1 MTSFI
6 FYLIYSQA
14 RVVQNNCA
22 NKIGLIGR
30 HIYAVTVSSEGSY
43 SKLCI
48 DCLRNI
54 GCESCLQE
62 NHAVEFATLVRHL
75 GVNL

>member
-6 FYLIYSQA
+6 FLSNLQSSQGF
-14 RVVQNNCA
+14 VIQNNCA

-30 HIYAVTVSSEGSY
+30 HIYAVTVSSKASY
-43 SKLCI
+43 SRLCI

-54 GCESCLQE
+54 VCESCLQE
-62 NHAVEFATLVRHL
+62 NHAVEFATLVY
-75 GVNL
+75 GNG